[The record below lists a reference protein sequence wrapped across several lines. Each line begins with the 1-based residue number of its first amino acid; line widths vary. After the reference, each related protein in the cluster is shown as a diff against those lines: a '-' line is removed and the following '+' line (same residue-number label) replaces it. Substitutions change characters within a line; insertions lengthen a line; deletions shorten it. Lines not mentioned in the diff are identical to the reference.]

1 MKLYGEL
8 VSFMLSWLLY
18 FIRCINSENEVK
30 QPHVSIISMAN
41 AAAAGINSS
50 GASHIYMEKRFHGIK
65 ISA

>member
-18 FIRCINSENEVK
+18 FIRYINSENEVK

-41 AAAAGINSS
+41 AAAGINSS
-50 GASHIYMEKRFHGIK
+50 RASHIYMEKRFHGIK
-65 ISA
+65 ISD